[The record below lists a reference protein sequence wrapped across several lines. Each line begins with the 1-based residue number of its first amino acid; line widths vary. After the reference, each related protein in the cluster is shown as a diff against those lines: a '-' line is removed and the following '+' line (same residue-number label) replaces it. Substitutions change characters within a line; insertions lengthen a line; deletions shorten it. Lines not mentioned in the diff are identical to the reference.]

1 MMAKSHVVVGVAA
14 WFVAAPLLHLSPVDP
29 TYLGLAVAGPLLPD
43 VDHPKS
49 WIGRRSRPFSTTI
62 AAALGHRGLTHSA
75 IAVFGLVFVLL
86 HAGYRRGP
94 VSALAVGYLSHLA
107 ADMLTPQGL
116 RLTWPLRKT
125 WGLPV
130 CRTGSPAE
138 PIIVLTL
145 VVAMAWWTF
154 ERGLGR
160 LATAPHWRLH

>member
-1 MMAKSHVVVGVAA
+1 MMAKSHVVVGIAA
-14 WFVAAPLLHLSPVDP
+14 WFVAAPMLHFSPVDP
-29 TYLGLAVAGPLLPD
+29 TYLGLAVAGSLLPD

-49 WIGRRSRPFSTTI
+49 WIGRRSRPLSTTI

-75 IAVFGLVFVLL
+75 IAVLGLVIVLL

-145 VVAMAWWTF
+145 VVGMLWWTF
-154 ERGLGR
+154 EHGIGR
-160 LATAPHWRLH
+160 VAAVPHWWLH